1 MNVNKL
7 AYVKEAKYLGVIIC
21 NDLKDDRDILRQ
33 LRNLYARSNGII
45 RKFHHGS
52 VGVKL
57 RLFHAYCCTS
67 YCCQLWVNFNKG
79 SYLKA
84 KVTYNKKFY
93 ELSMLIHYFFYA
105 FTVA

>member
-7 AYVKEAKYLGVIIC
+7 AHVKEAKYLGVTIC
-21 NDLKDDRDILRQ
+21 NDLKD
-33 LRNLYARSNGII
+33 NFNAKSNSII
-45 RKFHHGS
+45 RKFHHCS

-57 RLFHAYCCTS
+57 RLFHAYCCTT

-84 KVTYNKKFY
+84 KVAYNN
-93 ELSMLIHYFFYA
+93 MHRLIWGF
-105 FTVA
+105 